1 MNKLN
6 PIKYIENMLSHH
18 PKSIS
23 LWITEG
29 IVINGERYIIKEFR
43 LRDGSLYAVIAEN
56 KYTPKYF
63 EVKLAPDEETLKDI
77 YQAIKENKIAI
88 EKEVTDRKNEI
99 NRVDSKV
106 TELQGNI
113 KPIVSDNTE
122 LLTVTKEESQIKL
135 TPFHDVQKEQ
145 VLESTRNTVNIQHG
159 SNGTTEE
166 TTVDT
171 NPQKVLEHEN
181 LVSDSEY
188 VTINHQTGENTTHI
202 QAVKLKEKL
211 DDLQQNKQDTLVA
224 GNGITIQGNTI
235 SATGGGGEQN
245 TENYYIC
252 LPDVSGVVTLT
263 KFENDI
269 VLPYDRVKGVL
280 EYSIYLYFEPSEQG
294 YAGKPI
300 EGPIKNIA
308 DADHGEGG
316 IYTDVTNPTIFSGL
330 YEVYPT
336 AGIGSPDHD
345 SGNFIFY
352 YDGDSLSVTCD
363 TRKAPPGHVYN
374 ITGKTLLVE
383 KIEHGGGGSGNPTVN
398 AV

>member
-1 MNKLN
+1 MNKLS
-6 PIKYIENMLSHH
+6 PIKYIEDTLSHH
-18 PKSIS
+18 PKTIL
-23 LWITEG
+23 LWMTEG
-29 IVINGERYIIKEFR
+29 IVIDGNRYIIKEFR
-43 LRDGSLYAVIAEN
+43 LKDDKLSAVISDN
-56 KYTPKYF
+56 KYNPKYF
-63 EVKLAPDEETLKDI
+63 EVQLCPDEETLKDI
-77 YQAIKENKIAI
+77 YKAIEENKIAI
-88 EKEVTDRKNEI
+88 EKEVIDRKNEI
-99 NRVDSKV
+99 NRIDNKI
-106 TELQGNI
+106 TELGNI
-113 KPIVSDNTE
+113 KPVVSGNTE
-122 LLTVTKEESQIKL
+122 LLTVTNEESQIKL
-135 TPFHDVQKEQ
+135 TPYHDVQKEQ

-224 GNGITIQGNTI
+224 GSGISIQGHTI

-269 VLPYDRVKGVL
+269 VTEFDKVKGVL
-280 EYSIYLYFEPSEQG
+280 EYSIYLYYEPSSQG
-294 YAGKPI
+294 YVGKDI
-300 EGPIKNIA
+300 KAPIKNIT
-308 DADHGEGG
+308 DDGHGEFG

-330 YEVYPT
+330 YEVYYT
-336 AGIGSPDHD
+336 AGIGSPNHD

-383 KIEHGGGGSGNPTVN
+383 KIEHGGGGDLPSVS
-398 AV
+398 V